1 MGQKDFEEDLS
12 PHAEVFRS
20 KLIED
25 FHLLESFDEHG
36 RSDAPKYYSK
46 DFEDPVNMDRMMLDN
61 PHGLVKFQV
70 YSRKEPGEVSSSD
83 RRRNRVKNKNSK
95 NPPLDLWAHFVLQ
108 TSIFQN
114 FMLILI
120 LSNSI
125 ALGIQAEVSENK
137 DPKFAGLN
145 IALEIFDYCSLFLF
159 MVEIILKWIDDFWS
173 FWKDGWNIFDFA
185 ITVGSFVPEILAL
198 TARDMGEMMIH
209 VVVRNLRVFRI
220 LRSLKMVSRFRQIR
234 LIALAIG
241 KAFNAITF
249 IMLLLFTF
257 LYIFAITGII
267 FFDNYTRS
275 ERQDLAYKNSFR
287 NLPRAMITLFQLF
300 TLDQWYKL
308 LNDMW
313 KVMDPMLTL
322 GYIMLWICIGSFIFR
337 NIFVGIMV
345 NNFQSIRN
353 DLFEEVKEQEVV
365 RQIIQETEKFN
376 EELVKQERK
385 MNPNRRGTYQ
395 GPVLPPLT
403 EKSEPALNRRRRQ
416 STRVKDVS
424 ANVIMEEEDEESV
437 MSSGMDSFDIFD
449 SSDTL
454 FRRSSDRMTDDDR
467 SSINWEKTVHDN
479 LQLLRNTPSETLWP
493 RDTLFRYFQ
502 LMESLMENLQERQD
516 LQDLADHALLQ
527 IFDSFDTTA

>member
-1 MGQKDFEEDLS
+1 MS
-12 PHAEVFRS
+12 
-20 KLIED
+20 
-25 FHLLESFDEHG
+25 
-36 RSDAPKYYSK
+36 
-46 DFEDPVNMDRMMLDN
+46 
-61 PHGLVKFQV
+61 
-70 YSRKEPGEVSSSD
+70 
-83 RRRNRVKNKNSK
+83 
-95 NPPLDLWAHFVLQ
+95 
-108 TSIFQN
+108 
-114 FMLILI
+114 
-120 LSNSI
+120 
-125 ALGIQAEVSENK
+125 
-137 DPKFAGLN
+137 
-145 IALEIFDYCSLFLF
+145 
-159 MVEIILKWIDDFWS
+159 
-173 FWKDGWNIFDFA
+173 
-185 ITVGSFVPEILAL
+185 
-198 TARDMGEMMIH
+198 
-209 VVVRNLRVFRI
+209 
-220 LRSLKMVSRFRQIR
+220 
-234 LIALAIG
+234 
-241 KAFNAITF
+241 
-249 IMLLLFTF
+249 
-257 LYIFAITGII
+257 
-267 FFDNYTRS
+267 
-275 ERQDLAYKNSFR
+275 
-287 NLPRAMITLFQLF
+287 LPRAMITLFQLF

-395 GPVLPPLT
+395 GPVLPPLM
-403 EKSEPALNRRRRQ
+403 ENSEPALNRRRQ

-437 MSSGMDSFDIFD
+437 MSSWMDSFDIFD

-454 FRRSSDRMTDDDR
+454 FRRSSDRMTADDR
-467 SSINWEKTVHDN
+467 SSINWEKTIHDN